1 MARALPALR
10 RNLDVIVSPVPDR
23 PGLLVRDPFRYTEDV
38 IIIPPPLVPF
48 LRLFDGRHDEAEL
61 AAVLA
66 EAAGENGIGELARHL
81 VTTLDRGFLESDAFR
96 ARREARH
103 DDFAGAARRD
113 AVHAGVAYPEEAEA
127 LVRWLDE
134 GMGPRAKTA
143 ATAETLVGLAAPHA
157 SPEGGWRSYAAAY
170 NALLPRDGVRTV
182 VVLGTSHYGEPE
194 TFGLT
199 RKPYVTPLGAAG
211 TDLDVVDRLARDGG
225 TAVRMEDYCH
235 AVEHSIEF
243 QVVFLQHVWG
253 KDVAVVPVLCG
264 PFARATANGN
274 RPEDDAGVAR
284 FLDALADLAAREG
297 DRILWVLGV
306 DLAHVGRRY
315 GDGTEAR
322 AGEGEMRE
330 VARRDRERLD
340 RVTAGDAEGFWGLLS
355 DGGDELKWCGAS
367 PLYTFLRAAG
377 PVRGDLLEYE
387 QWNID
392 PESVVSFAAVA
403 FRRGPASLGKGDA

>member
-1 MARALPALR
+1 ML
-10 RNLDVIVSPVPDR
+10 SPVADR

-38 IIIPPPLVPF
+38 IIVPPPLVPF
-48 LRLFDGRHDEAEL
+48 LRLFDGRHDEGEL
-61 AAVLA
+61 ETALA
-66 EAAGENGIGELARHL
+66 HAAGGDGVKDLARHL
-81 VTTLDRGFLESDAFR
+81 VATLDRGFLESDAFR
-96 ARREARH
+96 ERRETRH
-103 DDFAGAARRD
+103 GAFAGAPRRA
-113 AVHAGVAYPEEAEA
+113 AVHAGSAYPEEAEA

-134 GMGPRAKTA
+134 GMGARSEGTGSSEP
-143 ATAETLVGLAAPHA
+143 LVGLAAPHV

-170 NALLPRDGVRTV
+170 RALLPRDGVRTA

-199 RKPYVTPLGAAG
+199 RKPYVTPLGETRTDAAI
-211 TDLDVVDRLARDGG
+211 VDRLARDGG
-225 TAVRMEDYCH
+225 AAVRMEDYCH

-253 KDVAVVPVLCG
+253 SDVAVVPVLCG
-264 PFARATANGN
+264 PFARATGDGG
-274 RPEDDAGVAR
+274 RPEDDPGVAR
-284 FLDALADLAAREG
+284 FVDGLADLARSEG

-315 GDGTEAR
+315 GDGESAT
-322 AGEGEMRE
+322 AGEGGMKE

-340 RVTAGDAEGFWGLLS
+340 RVVEGDADGFWRLLRE
-355 DGGDELKWCGAS
+355 GGDELKWCGAS

-377 PVRGDLLEYE
+377 PVRGDVLEYE

-403 FRRGPASLGKGDA
+403 FRRGPASVGKGDA

>member
-1 MARALPALR
+1 
-10 RNLDVIVSPVPDR
+10 
-23 PGLLVRDPFRYTEDV
+23 
-38 IIIPPPLVPF
+38 VPF

-61 AAVLA
+61 EAALS
-66 EAAGENGIGELARHL
+66 EAAGQDGIGDLVGHL

-103 DDFAGAARRD
+103 EDFAGAPRRD
-113 AVHAGVAYPEEAEA
+113 AVHAGAAYPEETSA

-134 GMGPRAKTA
+134 GMGKRSK
-143 ATAETLVGLAAPHA
+143 AESPAERLVGVAAPHV
-157 SPEGGWRSYAAAY
+157 SPDGGWRSYAAAY

-199 RKPYVTPLGAAG
+199 RKPYVTPLGETG
-211 TDLDVVDRLARDGG
+211 RDLGVVDRLARDGG
-225 TAVRMEDYCH
+225 AAVRIEDYCH

-253 KDVAVVPVLCG
+253 SDVAVVPVLCG
-264 PFARATANGN
+264 PFARATASGK
-274 RPEDDAGVAR
+274 RPEDDPGVAR
-284 FLDALADLAAREG
+284 FLDSLADLAAREG

-306 DLAHVGRRY
+306 DLAHMGRRY
-315 GDGTEAR
+315 GDGAGAR
-322 AGEGEMRE
+322 AGEGGMKE

-340 RVTAGDAEGFWGLLS
+340 RVVAGDADGFWRLLRE
-355 DGGDELKWCGAS
+355 GGDELKWCGAS
-367 PLYTFLRAAG
+367 PLYTFLRTAG
-377 PVRGDLLEYE
+377 PVRGDVLEYE

-403 FRRGPASLGKGDA
+403 FRRGPAVFGKGDA